1 MNLKE
6 AYPGS
11 LGRVHFFSYL
21 PRDAVIVR
29 DLAVSASKLCSYAC
43 YLERLMTLETEK
55 GNLIKAGSSRDS
67 QRYVVFRETAY
78 RLSYENKNI
87 PFTDF
92 YLACDL

>member
-11 LGRVHFFSYL
+11 LGRAHFFSYL
-21 PRDAVIVR
+21 TRDLVIVCN
-29 DLAVSASKLCSYAC
+29 LAVSASKFCSYTC

-55 GNLIKAGSSRDS
+55 GNLINAGSSRDS
-67 QRYVVFRETAY
+67 QRYLVFREIAY

-92 YLACDL
+92 YLDYDL